1 MANFEEK
8 VTSNLFK
15 VKDPKLFINEIE
27 EKEIE
32 CFFERKYNDNKR
44 FAIASY
50 DGLMTVDKYGED
62 FEYDDF
68 IKLIQNHI
76 YDDEIV
82 VIKSIGNEALRYL
95 TADVAIVSKEKVEY
109 IEFGKIIK
117 DKLINE
123 YNLNDEEAA
132 NISY

>member
-8 VTSNLFK
+8 VTSNFFK

-27 EKEIE
+27 EKQIE
-32 CFFERKYNDNKR
+32 CFFERKYNDNER
-44 FAIASY
+44 FAIVSY
-50 DGLMTVDKYGED
+50 DGLITED

-76 YDDEIV
+76 CDDEIV

-95 TADVAIVSKEKVEY
+95 TADATIVSKEKVEY

-117 DKLINE
+117 NKLINE
-123 YNLNDEEAA
+123 YNLDDEEAA

>member
-8 VTSNLFK
+8 VTSNFFK
-15 VKDPKLFINEIE
+15 VKDSKLFINEIE
-27 EKEIE
+27 EKQIE
-32 CFFERKYNDNKR
+32 CFFERKYNDNER
-44 FAIASY
+44 FAIVSY
-50 DGLMTVDKYGED
+50 DGLITED

-82 VIKSIGNEALRYL
+82 VIKSIGNEKLRYL
-95 TADVAIVSKEKVEY
+95 TADATIVSKEKVEY

-123 YNLNDEEAA
+123 YNLDDEEAA

>member
-8 VTSNLFK
+8 VTSNFFK

-32 CFFERKYNDNKR
+32 CFFERKYNDNER
-44 FAIASY
+44 FAIVSY
-50 DGLMTVDKYGED
+50 DGLITED

-82 VIKSIGNEALRYL
+82 VIKSIGNEKLRYL
-95 TADVAIVSKEKVEY
+95 TADAAIVSKEKVEY

-117 DKLINE
+117 NKLINE
-123 YNLNDEEAA
+123 YNLDDEEAA

>member
-8 VTSNLFK
+8 VTSNFFK
-15 VKDPKLFINEIE
+15 VKDSKLFINEIE

-32 CFFERKYNDNKR
+32 CFFERKYNDNER

-95 TADVAIVSKEKVEY
+95 TADATIVSKEKVEY

-117 DKLINE
+117 NKLINE
-123 YNLNDEEAA
+123 YNLDDEEAA

>member
-8 VTSNLFK
+8 VTSNFFK

-32 CFFERKYNDNKR
+32 CFFERKYNDNER
-44 FAIASY
+44 FAIVSY
-50 DGLMTVDKYGED
+50 DGLITED

-95 TADVAIVSKEKVEY
+95 TADATIVSKEKVEY

-117 DKLINE
+117 NKLINE
-123 YNLNDEEAA
+123 YNLDDEEAA

>member
-8 VTSNLFK
+8 VTSNFFK
-15 VKDPKLFINEIE
+15 VKDSKLFINEIE
-27 EKEIE
+27 EKQIE
-32 CFFERKYNDNKR
+32 CFFERKYNDNER
-44 FAIASY
+44 FAIVSY
-50 DGLMTVDKYGED
+50 DGLITED

-82 VIKSIGNEALRYL
+82 VIKSIGNEKLRYL
-95 TADVAIVSKEKVEY
+95 TADATIVSKEKVEY

-117 DKLINE
+117 NKLINE

>member
-8 VTSNLFK
+8 VTSNFFK
-15 VKDPKLFINEIE
+15 VKDSKLFINEIE
-27 EKEIE
+27 EKQIE
-32 CFFERKYNDNKR
+32 CFFERKYNDNER
-44 FAIASY
+44 FAIVSY
-50 DGLMTVDKYGED
+50 DGLVAVDAYGED

-95 TADVAIVSKEKVEY
+95 TADATIVSKEKVEY

-123 YNLNDEEAA
+123 YNLDDEEAA

>member
-8 VTSNLFK
+8 VTSNFFK
-15 VKDPKLFINEIE
+15 VKDSKLFINEIE
-27 EKEIE
+27 EKQIE
-32 CFFERKYNDNKR
+32 CFFERKYNDNER
-44 FAIASY
+44 FAIVSY

-76 YDDEIV
+76 CDDEIV

-95 TADVAIVSKEKVEY
+95 TADVAIVSEEKVEY

>member
-8 VTSNLFK
+8 VTSNFFK

-27 EKEIE
+27 EKQIE
-32 CFFERKYNDNKR
+32 CFFEQKHDDSER
-44 FAIASY
+44 FAVVSY
-50 DGLMTVDKYGED
+50 DGLITTDENDED

-76 YDDEIV
+76 CDDEIV
-82 VIKSIGNEALRYL
+82 VVKSIGNEKLRYL
-95 TADVAIVSKEKVEY
+95 TADVSIVSKEKIEY
-109 IEFGKIIK
+109 IDFKQIIK

-123 YNLNDEEAA
+123 YNLDNKEAD
-132 NISY
+132 NIS

>member
-8 VTSNLFK
+8 VTSNFFK

-27 EKEIE
+27 EKGIE
-32 CFFERKYNDNKR
+32 CFFERKYNDNER
-44 FAIASY
+44 FAIVSY
-50 DGLMTVDKYGED
+50 DGLITED

-82 VIKSIGNEALRYL
+82 VIKSIGNEKLRYL
-95 TADVAIVSKEKVEY
+95 TADATIVSKEKVEY

-117 DKLINE
+117 NKLINE
-123 YNLNDEEAA
+123 YNLDDEEAA

>member
-8 VTSNLFK
+8 VTSNFFK
-15 VKDPKLFINEIE
+15 VKDSKLFINEIE
-27 EKEIE
+27 EKQIE
-32 CFFERKYNDNKR
+32 CFFERKYNDNER
-44 FAIASY
+44 FAIVY
-50 DGLMTVDKYGED
+50 NDGIVAVDVYGED

-68 IKLIQNHI
+68 IELIQNHI

-95 TADVAIVSKEKVEY
+95 TADATIVSKEKVEY

-117 DKLINE
+117 NKLINE
-123 YNLNDEEAA
+123 YNLDDEEAA

>member
-8 VTSNLFK
+8 VTSNFFK
-15 VKDPKLFINEIE
+15 VKDSKLFINEIE
-27 EKEIE
+27 EKQIE
-32 CFFERKYNDNKR
+32 CFFERKYNDNER

-82 VIKSIGNEALRYL
+82 VIKSIGNEKLRYL
-95 TADVAIVSKEKVEY
+95 TADATIVSKEKVEY

-117 DKLINE
+117 NKLINE
-123 YNLNDEEAA
+123 YNLDDEEAA

>member
-8 VTSNLFK
+8 VTSNFFK
-15 VKDPKLFINEIE
+15 VKDSKLFINEIE
-27 EKEIE
+27 EKQIE
-32 CFFERKYNDNKR
+32 CFFERKYNDNER
-44 FAIASY
+44 FAIVSY
-50 DGLMTVDKYGED
+50 DGLVAVDAYGED

-76 YDDEIV
+76 CDDEIV

-95 TADVAIVSKEKVEY
+95 TADATIVSKEKVEY

-123 YNLNDEEAA
+123 YNLDDEEAA

>member
-8 VTSNLFK
+8 VTSNFFK
-15 VKDPKLFINEIE
+15 VKDSKLFINEIE
-27 EKEIE
+27 EKQIE
-32 CFFERKYNDNKR
+32 CFFERKYNDNER
-44 FAIASY
+44 FAIVSY
-50 DGLMTVDKYGED
+50 DGLVAVDAYGED

-68 IKLIQNHI
+68 IELIQNHI

-82 VIKSIGNEALRYL
+82 VIKSIGNEKLRYL
-95 TADVAIVSKEKVEY
+95 TADATIVSKEKVEY

-117 DKLINE
+117 NKLINE
-123 YNLNDEEAA
+123 YNLDDEEAA

>member
-8 VTSNLFK
+8 VTSNFFK
-15 VKDPKLFINEIE
+15 VKDSKLFINEIE
-27 EKEIE
+27 EKQIE
-32 CFFERKYNDNKR
+32 CFFERKYNDNER
-44 FAIASY
+44 FAIVSY
-50 DGLMTVDKYGED
+50 DGLITED

-82 VIKSIGNEALRYL
+82 VIKSIGNEKLRYL
-95 TADVAIVSKEKVEY
+95 TADATIVSKEKVEY

-117 DKLINE
+117 NKLINE
-123 YNLNDEEAA
+123 YNLDDEEAS

>member
-8 VTSNLFK
+8 VTSNFFK
-15 VKDPKLFINEIE
+15 VKDSKLFINEIE
-27 EKEIE
+27 EKQIE
-32 CFFERKYNDNKR
+32 CFFERKYNDNER
-44 FAIASY
+44 FAIVSY
-50 DGLMTVDKYGED
+50 DGLITED

-82 VIKSIGNEALRYL
+82 VIKSIGNEKLRYL
-95 TADVAIVSKEKVEY
+95 TADATIVSKEKVEY
-109 IEFGKIIK
+109 IDLGKIIK

>member
-8 VTSNLFK
+8 VTSNFFK
-15 VKDPKLFINEIE
+15 VKDSKLFINEIE

-32 CFFERKYNDNKR
+32 CFFERKYNDNER
-44 FAIASY
+44 FAIVSY
-50 DGLMTVDKYGED
+50 DGLVAVDAYGED

-68 IKLIQNHI
+68 IELIQNHI

-95 TADVAIVSKEKVEY
+95 TADATIVSKEKVEY

>member
-8 VTSNLFK
+8 VTSNFFK

-27 EKEIE
+27 EKQIE
-32 CFFERKYNDNKR
+32 CFFERKYNDNER
-44 FAIASY
+44 FAIVSY
-50 DGLMTVDKYGED
+50 DGLITED

-82 VIKSIGNEALRYL
+82 VIKSIGNEKLRYL
-95 TADVAIVSKEKVEY
+95 TADATIVSKEKVEY

-117 DKLINE
+117 NKLINE
-123 YNLNDEEAA
+123 YNLDDEKAA

>member
-8 VTSNLFK
+8 VTSNFFK

-27 EKEIE
+27 EKGIE
-32 CFFERKYNDNKR
+32 CFFERKYNDNER
-44 FAIASY
+44 FAIVSY
-50 DGLMTVDKYGED
+50 DGLVAVDAYGED

-117 DKLINE
+117 NKLINE
-123 YNLNDEEAA
+123 YNLDDEEAA

>member
-8 VTSNLFK
+8 VTSNFFK

-32 CFFERKYNDNKR
+32 CFFERKYNDNER
-44 FAIASY
+44 FAIVSY
-50 DGLMTVDKYGED
+50 DGLITED

-95 TADVAIVSKEKVEY
+95 TAEGNIVSKEKVEY

-117 DKLINE
+117 NKLINE
-123 YNLNDEEAA
+123 YNLDDEEAA

>member
-8 VTSNLFK
+8 VTSNFFK
-15 VKDPKLFINEIE
+15 VKDSKLFINEIE

-32 CFFERKYNDNKR
+32 CFFERKYNDNER
-44 FAIASY
+44 FAIVSY
-50 DGLMTVDKYGED
+50 DGLVAVDAYGED

-68 IKLIQNHI
+68 IELIQNHI

>member
-8 VTSNLFK
+8 VTSNFFK

-27 EKEIE
+27 EKGIE
-32 CFFERKYNDNKR
+32 CFFERKYNDNER
-44 FAIASY
+44 FAIVSY
-50 DGLMTVDKYGED
+50 DGLITED

-95 TADVAIVSKEKVEY
+95 TADATIVSKEKVEY

-123 YNLNDEEAA
+123 YNLDNEEAA

>member
-8 VTSNLFK
+8 VTSNFFK
-15 VKDPKLFINEIE
+15 VKDSKLFINEIE

-32 CFFERKYNDNKR
+32 CFFERKYNDNER
-44 FAIASY
+44 FAIVSY
-50 DGLMTVDKYGED
+50 DGLVAVDAYGED

-68 IKLIQNHI
+68 IELIQNHI

-95 TADVAIVSKEKVEY
+95 TADATIVSKEKVEY

-117 DKLINE
+117 NKLINE
-123 YNLNDEEAA
+123 YNLDDEEAA

>member
-8 VTSNLFK
+8 VTSNFFK
-15 VKDPKLFINEIE
+15 VKDSKLFINEIE
-27 EKEIE
+27 EKQIE
-32 CFFERKYNDNKR
+32 CFFERKYNDNEK
-44 FAIASY
+44 FAIVSY
-50 DGLMTVDKYGED
+50 DGLMTVDENGED

-82 VIKSIGNEALRYL
+82 VIKSIGNEKLRYL
-95 TADVAIVSKEKVEY
+95 TADAAIVSKEKIEY
-109 IEFGKIIK
+109 IGFSKIIK

-123 YNLNDEEAA
+123 YNLDDEEAD
-132 NISY
+132 NIS

>member
-8 VTSNLFK
+8 VTSNFFK
-15 VKDPKLFINEIE
+15 VKDSKLFINEIE

-32 CFFERKYNDNKR
+32 CFFERKYNDNER

>member
-8 VTSNLFK
+8 VTSNFFK
-15 VKDPKLFINEIE
+15 VKDSKLFINEIE

-32 CFFERKYNDNKR
+32 CFFERKYNDNER
-44 FAIASY
+44 FAIVSY
-50 DGLMTVDKYGED
+50 DGLITED

-82 VIKSIGNEALRYL
+82 VIKSIGNEKLRYL
-95 TADVAIVSKEKVEY
+95 TADATIVSKEKVEY

-117 DKLINE
+117 NKLINE
-123 YNLNDEEAA
+123 YNLDDEEAA

>member
-8 VTSNLFK
+8 VTSNFFK

-27 EKEIE
+27 EKQIE
-32 CFFERKYNDNKR
+32 CFFERKYNDNER
-44 FAIASY
+44 FAIVSY
-50 DGLMTVDKYGED
+50 DGLITED

>member
-8 VTSNLFK
+8 VTSNFFK
-15 VKDPKLFINEIE
+15 VKDSKLFINEIE
-27 EKEIE
+27 EKQIE
-32 CFFERKYNDNKR
+32 CFFERKYNDNER
-44 FAIASY
+44 FAIVSY
-50 DGLMTVDKYGED
+50 DGLVAVDAYGED

-95 TADVAIVSKEKVEY
+95 TADATIVLKEKVEY

-117 DKLINE
+117 NKLINE
-123 YNLNDEEAA
+123 YNLDDEDAA

>member
-8 VTSNLFK
+8 VTSNFFK
-15 VKDPKLFINEIE
+15 VKDSKLFINEIE

-32 CFFERKYNDNKR
+32 CFFERKYNDNER
-44 FAIASY
+44 FAIVSY
-50 DGLMTVDKYGED
+50 DGLVAVDAYGED

-82 VIKSIGNEALRYL
+82 VIKSIGNEKLRYL
-95 TADVAIVSKEKVEY
+95 TADATIVSKEKVEY

-123 YNLNDEEAA
+123 YNLDDEEAA

>member
-8 VTSNLFK
+8 VTSNFFK

-27 EKEIE
+27 EKQIE
-32 CFFERKYNDNKR
+32 CFFEQKHDDNER
-44 FAIASY
+44 FAVVSY
-50 DGLMTVDKYGED
+50 GSLITTDENDKD

-76 YDDEIV
+76 CDDEIV
-82 VIKSIGNEALRYL
+82 IVKSIGNEKLRYL
-95 TADVAIVSKEKVEY
+95 TADVSIVSKEKIEY

-123 YNLNDEEAA
+123 YNLDNEEAA

>member
-8 VTSNLFK
+8 VTSNFFK
-15 VKDPKLFINEIE
+15 VKDSKLFIDEIE
-27 EKEIE
+27 KKQIE
-32 CFFERKYNDNKR
+32 CFFEQKHDDNER
-44 FAIASY
+44 FAVVSY
-50 DGLMTVDKYGED
+50 DGLITTDENDED

-82 VIKSIGNEALRYL
+82 VVKSIGNEKLRYL
-95 TADVAIVSKEKVEY
+95 TADVSIISKEKIEY
-109 IEFGKIIK
+109 IDFKQIIK

-123 YNLNDEEAA
+123 YNLDNKEAD
-132 NISY
+132 NIS

>member
-8 VTSNLFK
+8 VTSNFFK

-32 CFFERKYNDNKR
+32 CFFERKYNDNER
-44 FAIASY
+44 FAIVSY
-50 DGLMTVDKYGED
+50 DGLITED

-95 TADVAIVSKEKVEY
+95 TADATIVSKEKVEY

-117 DKLINE
+117 NKLINE

>member
-8 VTSNLFK
+8 VTSNFFK
-15 VKDPKLFINEIE
+15 VKDSKLFINEIE
-27 EKEIE
+27 EKQIE
-32 CFFERKYNDNKR
+32 CFFERKYNDNER
-44 FAIASY
+44 FAIVSY
-50 DGLMTVDKYGED
+50 DGLVAVDAYGED

-95 TADVAIVSKEKVEY
+95 TADATIVSKEKVEY

-117 DKLINE
+117 NKLINE
-123 YNLNDEEAA
+123 YHLDDEEAA